1 MTQTIDNTTI
11 NIAIPFELLMDNDM
25 QAILDLEIGENTRV
39 LETDDGYE
47 IIILPKCDLKGI
59 VMLFDIA
66 PYLILEKTYADFF
79 HTGVD
84 LEVGFITGLNLE
96 MDLE

>member
-1 MTQTIDNTTI
+1 MAQTIDNTTI
-11 NIAIPFELLMDNDM
+11 NIAVPLELLMDNDV
-25 QAILDLEIGENTRV
+25 QAILDLEIGENPRV
-39 LETDDGYE
+39 LFTDDGFE
-47 IIILPKCDLKGI
+47 IIILPECKLKGI

-84 LEVGFITGLNLE
+84 LEVGFVTGLNLDVDVE
-96 MDLE
+96 